1 MIRCLFAF
9 KGLIL
14 LTLVGIFLQTQ
25 PSVAAGP
32 QQLLLSPMRNSKM
45 QRRTIKAQ
53 S

>member
-25 PSVAAGP
+25 PSAAAIISVT
-32 QQLLLSPMRNSKM
+32 QAEEDTKKQ
-45 QRRTIKAQ
+45 
-53 S
+53 